1 MFVFLHSLILISFL
15 NESYIMIWVFVS
27 LSMRHTQNMLV
38 EHLDGLIYEIT
49 ILTLW
54 ITKHK
59 TNHYL
64 TI

>member
-1 MFVFLHSLILISFL
+1 MLFLHSLILISFL
-15 NESYIMIWVFVS
+15 NESYVMMWVFVS
-27 LSMRHTQNMLV
+27 LSMRHTQNMHV
-38 EHLDGLIYEIT
+38 EHLDCLIYEIT